1 VLWLPRKSFIVWF
14 TEGVDR
20 QNSADLRHVVEL
32 VLQENFVPRIK
43 TLRECLV
50 CVILP

>member
-1 VLWLPRKSFIVWF
+1 MPRKYVSF

-32 VLQENFVPRIK
+32 VFEENFVPRIK
-43 TLRECLV
+43 IKRFV
-50 CVILP
+50 SV